1 MLVQYIRQNNKLIGA
16 VVALEKDN
24 IGWSVCRNGERF
36 SKKLALAIAIGRA
49 HVGSSSVPPVRK
61 QKVEV
66 ITSVKMDSGVKTV
79 QLVNVDVVSD
89 AICSIKDRANRYF
102 RD

>member
-1 MLVQYIRQNNKLIGA
+1 MLVRYIRQNNKLIGV

-24 IGWSVCRNGERF
+24 IGWSVCRQGERF

-61 QKVEV
+61 QKVEL
-66 ITSVKMDSGVKTV
+66 ITPIKMDGGVKTV
-79 QLVNVDVVSD
+79 QLVNVDVVGD
-89 AICSIKDRANRYF
+89 ALSCMIDRANRYF